1 MDARR
6 DAPAAPAIA
15 STPAERRLAF
25 AILLAGTLI
34 IGMGQTVV
42 FAVLPPIARGIGLH
56 DFQVLG
62 VFMLSAVFW
71 VSCGPIWGRRSDAS
85 GRRPFILLGLGAYA
99 LSMILFATAINFG
112 IEGAVGGWL
121 LYMLMLSARSL
132 YGVFGSAMPPAAQA
146 YIADRSDPSRRTAA
160 LAGFSAAF
168 GLGAMLGPAFAGAVG
183 VIGPL
188 APLYGVAGL
197 SGLAV
202 FAIYLRLPERTA
214 PREKEERA
222 KLSPFDARIRAYLVF
237 GLTIS
242 VATAIPTQFASFYAI
257 DRLGVDAAEAVTAA
271 GVALSAAA
279 GASLFAQVALVQ
291 RFNLRPQ
298 ILMRAG
304 PALMCAG
311 HLIVAASTALGPFV
325 FGMLL
330 SGLGAGLV
338 APGFV
343 GGASLAVSTSE
354 QGAVAGLSNA
364 AAAASFIV
372 APALGYLVYAA
383 APAALFLLTAGLAA
397 ACCAFAFL
405 TPTFRAPDA
414 SPHA

>member
-1 MDARR
+1 MDGDEPSR
-6 DAPAAPAIA
+6 APT
-15 STPAERRLAF
+15 SVVSSPAERRLAY
-25 AILLAGTLI
+25 AILLSGTLV

-42 FAVLPPIARGIGLH
+42 FAVLPPIARGLGLH

-71 VSCGPIWGRRSDAS
+71 VSCGPLWGRQSDNV

-99 LSMILFATAINFG
+99 LSMILFATAIRSG
-112 IEGAVGGWL
+112 MEGALSGWL
-121 LYMLMLSARSL
+121 LYVLMLAARSL
-132 YGVFGSAMPPAAQA
+132 YGAFGSAMPPAAQA

-160 LAGFSAAF
+160 LAGFSATF
-168 GLGAMLGPAFAGAVG
+168 GLGAMLGPAFAGAAG
-183 VIGPL
+183 AIGPL
-188 APLYGVAGL
+188 APLYGVA
-197 SGLAV
+197 SLALLATV
-202 FAIYLRLPERTA
+202 AIYLRLRERT
-214 PREKEERA
+214 PPKEKTERP
-222 KLSPFDARIRAYLVF
+222 KLSPFDVRIRAYLVF

-242 VATAIPTQFASFYAI
+242 IATAIPTQFASFYAI

-291 RFNLRPQ
+291 RFNLSPQ

-304 PALMCAG
+304 PALMCVG
-311 HLIVAASTALGPFV
+311 HVIVAASTDLGPFV

-354 QGAVAGLSNA
+354 QGAVAGLSNS

-372 APALGYLVYAA
+372 APAIGYLIYAA
-383 APAALFLLTAGLAA
+383 APWALFGLTAGLAA
-397 ACCAFAFL
+397 SCCAFAFFG
-405 TPTFRAPDA
+405 PAFKANQQ
-414 SPHA
+414 